1 MKVALFSTCIVDTLN
16 PDIGLATLRLLEA
29 AGCEVSVPSQG
40 CCGQANYNNGD
51 LKGAQAL
58 ARKWLAAFEAYDYV
72 VIPSGSCAAMLKCHA
87 PALFDDQN
95 LQSRMYALGE
105 KSYELSAFLSQVV
118 APQFSASGEYKVA
131 YHDSCSGL
139 RELEIKQ
146 QPRDLLSKIKGL
158 ELTELSNAEACCG
171 FGGTFCVKHPEISCR
186 LADDKIEALAQT
198 DANVLCGGDWGC
210 LMHLQGRLDALG
222 KPIKV
227 KHFSQLLAE
236 AVKQ

>member
-29 AGCEVSVPSQG
+29 AGCEVSVPTQG

-51 LKGAQAL
+51 IKGATELAL
-58 ARKWLAAFEAYDYV
+58 QWLETFEGYDYV
-72 VIPSGSCAAMLKCHA
+72 VIPSGSCAAMLKCHT
-87 PALFDDQN
+87 PTLFDDPN
-95 LQSRMYALGE
+95 LQSKMHALAE
-105 KSYELSAFLSQVV
+105 KSYELSEFMSQVV
-118 APQFSASGEYKVA
+118 APQFSASAGQKVA

-139 RELEIKQ
+139 RELNIKQ
-146 QPRDLLSKIKGL
+146 QPRNLLSQIEGL
-158 ELTELSNAEACCG
+158 ELMELSNAEACCG

-236 AVKQ
+236 AIE